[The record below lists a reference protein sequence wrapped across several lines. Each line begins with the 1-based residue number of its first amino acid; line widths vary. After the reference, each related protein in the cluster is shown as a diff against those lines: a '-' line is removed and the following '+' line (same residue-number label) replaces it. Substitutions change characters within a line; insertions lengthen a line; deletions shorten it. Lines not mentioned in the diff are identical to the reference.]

1 MGVSQGRPQR
11 PLSTGSSSAAP
22 DGPSV
27 PDDPIGL
34 FVMRPQDGEV
44 TAGEYT
50 QILMCI
56 YQKETEVSL
65 KGLPWAK
72 SGAI

>member
-1 MGVSQGRPQR
+1 MNQDFLEECPIPGREQGKYQMNLGHLIVPESQC
-11 PLSTGSSSAAP
+11 
-22 DGPSV
+22 
-27 PDDPIGL
+27 
-34 FVMRPQDGEV
+34 
-44 TAGEYT
+44 T

-72 SGAI
+72 SGAK